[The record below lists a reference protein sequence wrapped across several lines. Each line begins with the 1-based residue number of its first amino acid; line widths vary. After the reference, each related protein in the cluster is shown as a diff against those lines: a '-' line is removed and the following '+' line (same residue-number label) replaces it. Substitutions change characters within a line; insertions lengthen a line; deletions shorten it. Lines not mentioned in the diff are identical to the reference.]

1 MTKCPNC
8 GSHHIHIDKKGF
20 SLGKAAVGGVLLGPI
35 GLLGGMLGGK
45 KLKQTC
51 LDCGFEQYVPEYK
64 EFIHPQD
71 EKDTNTDDLWIIVGL
86 VALGS
91 IVLFLYSL
99 I

>member
-1 MTKCPNC
+1 MTKCPKC

-35 GLLGGMLGGK
+35 GLFGGMLGGK

-51 LDCGFEQYVPEYK
+51 SDCGFEQYVPEYK

-71 EKDTNTDDLWIIVGL
+71 EKDDNTDVWIIVVGC
-86 VALGS
+86 LG
-91 IVLFLYSL
+91 IVLLLYSL